1 MVSDKQSQNS
11 VDKSQKTYPDKKIWD
26 ILIKISL
33 LLTVLS
39 SGITIAVFFEIKN
52 IQDVLQT
59 SNSDKFDIQ
68 LFEPKKKFPV
78 TFVTIDGKI
87 KYKNSVKSVNSKLM
101 KMDFD
106 VFAIVQFN
114 HTTKWRIY
122 RIPFIEANG
131 NISLDVHPSSS
142 KRDDLLKAVVIICKK
157 DKLCEGIDL
166 PYLLPQ
172 VYESISNQVKI
183 KLY

>member
-1 MVSDKQSQNS
+1 MDNDKQSQHS
-11 VDKSQKTYPDKKIWD
+11 VDKSNKTYQEKSLWD

-52 IQDVLQT
+52 IQDVLQR

-68 LFEPKKKFPV
+68 LFEPKNKFPV
-78 TFVTIDGKI
+78 TLVTIDGKI

-106 VFAIVQFN
+106 IFAIVQCN
-114 HTTKWRIY
+114 HTDKWRIY
-122 RIPFIEANG
+122 RFPFIDANG
-131 NISLDVHPSSS
+131 NISLDVHPQSS
-142 KRDDLLKAVVIICKK
+142 KRDDLLKAAVIICKK

-166 PYLLPQ
+166 PYLPPQ